1 VVWLPCAPTTDSAIG
16 IYFDS
21 SACVTGGIIEQ
32 IRSLRT
38 PAGRCSPRPGSDGEL
53 RSGKTARLAGEK
65 IFRSH
70 CASCHGLNGAGGSGP
85 SLTSGIF
92 YHGSTDADL
101 YRNISEGIPG
111 TAMPDQFFSSAQIW
125 QIVAYVRSLS
135 VVPVRPKLT
144 GDAYKGAQLF
154 REKGCSGCHL
164 IKGEGG
170 VRGPDLSVIGSQRSV
185 GHLRE
190 SILDPGAKVEPAFW
204 VAKIVA
210 KDGERRTGFIL
221 NQDTYSVQL
230 LDFSGGL
237 QLIRRSDFK
246 DFGIDRSSIMPSYKG
261 KLSEAELDHLIT
273 LLASLERPREDRK

>member
-1 VVWLPCAPTTDSAIG
+1 LN
-16 IYFDS
+16 
-21 SACVTGGIIEQ
+21 
-32 IRSLRT
+32 RSVAFTLLLAA
-38 PAGRCSPRPGSDGEL
+38 AGLAAGQTANSEARE
-53 RSGKTARLAGEK
+53 TARAAGEK

-85 SLTSGIF
+85 NLTSGIF
-92 YHGSTDADL
+92 YHGGTDADL
-101 YRNISEGIPG
+101 YRNIAEGIPG

-135 VVPVRPKLT
+135 ATPVRPKLT
-144 GDAYKGAQLF
+144 GNASHGAQLF

-170 VRGPDLSVIGSQRSV
+170 VRGPDLSVVGSQRSV

-190 SILDPGAKVEPAFW
+190 SIIDPGAKVEPAYW

-210 KDGERRTGFIL
+210 KDGVNRTGFIL

-237 QLIRRSDFK
+237 QLVRRSDFR

-261 KLSEAELDHLIT
+261 KLSEAEMDDLIAF
-273 LLASLERPREDRK
+273 LASLERPREDRK